1 MKKLTLS
8 VVVFFWGFSL
18 FAIPSLQEKKSLQLT
33 QKLYEDKL
41 YRLALLEIDWFSTH
55 YPNSSL
61 LAKSL
66 FFQGLTFS
74 KIQENQKSQKS
85 LSKNPFYIFSSNE
98 QRQIFFTQAINYFF
112 LYELNLSNSFF
123 KLVKTSKFKSSEE
136 SESIRKSE
144 STEKSD
150 IEIQATYYQILIAVF
165 QGNIDRAK
173 QILKQTPLKIFN
185 KNQKNFL
192 LLLQK
197 KKITLKE
204 FIKILEKNSLQNIQ
218 KLALVRFLAEQ
229 DFENKNHQTA
239 LERYF
244 FFTLLSKNFKEKPL
258 LVYFDFFIGEALY
271 KNSLFE
277 STPQSNI
284 LLQEA
289 EIYLTKHNQNI
300 SQSRLYLANIYASQ
314 KKYIA
319 SFAQYNLL
327 LENSAYFKNK
337 NLVFN
342 YIQLA
347 QLLKKDNI
355 KNIVIQA
362 IDSQDSLKDKQE
374 LSTQIIEFY
383 QKQKDCA
390 LIVRLFV
397 NNKFSP
403 LKSDATPNSS
413 SL

>member
-150 IEIQATYYQILIAVF
+150 
-165 QGNIDRAK
+165 K
-173 QILKQTPLKIFN
+173 QP
-185 KNQKNFL
+185 
-192 LLLQK
+192 K
-197 KKITLKE
+197 KLKE
-204 FIKILEKNSLQNIQ
+204 
-218 KLALVRFLAEQ
+218 
-229 DFENKNHQTA
+229 
-239 LERYF
+239 
-244 FFTLLSKNFKEKPL
+244 
-258 LVYFDFFIGEALY
+258 
-271 KNSLFE
+271 
-277 STPQSNI
+277 
-284 LLQEA
+284 
-289 EIYLTKHNQNI
+289 
-300 SQSRLYLANIYASQ
+300 
-314 KKYIA
+314 
-319 SFAQYNLL
+319 
-327 LENSAYFKNK
+327 
-337 NLVFN
+337 
-342 YIQLA
+342 
-347 QLLKKDNI
+347 
-355 KNIVIQA
+355 
-362 IDSQDSLKDKQE
+362 
-374 LSTQIIEFY
+374 
-383 QKQKDCA
+383 
-390 LIVRLFV
+390 
-397 NNKFSP
+397 
-403 LKSDATPNSS
+403 
-413 SL
+413 